1 MATEDFTFNH
11 TGAAALRFFRTTDD
25 KVLGSDDIWALIA
38 SATTPHFNMTAPGAV
53 NLGTGRQLNRLAF
66 DLSRLHRGPTPSKFW
81 VGKYSGSSPGTTVN
95 PTEWEECV
103 VTFGRR
109 NVREVRL
116 PARMSCRTLDGYA
129 VQLKAKA
136 TADGRPVNLLTC
148 GRALVTVDNTTDTF
162 TSAAHGLS
170 DGDVIVFHTITG
182 TLPTGVT
189 AGTPY
194 YVRDSATD
202 TFKIA
207 TTSGGSAVNITTDG
221 TAPNFWD
228 KPTCTLTVYEHGSNV
243 AAFTKAMTA
252 ANIRTNGNGDTRFE
266 IEYPEGSSFT
276 ADAGTDVITS
286 NGHGLSDGNQISLA
300 TGPGGTLPAG
310 LNDTTTYFV
319 RDSTT
324 NTFKVAL
331 TNGGTAVNITSA
343 GTGTF
348 WWVPATALLTAD
360 RQFDVGVSMVL
371 AGQTVTDSWEELTI
385 G

>member
-1 MATEDFTFNH
+1 MATENFVFNH
-11 TGAAALRFFRTTDD
+11 TGAAAVRFLRTTDD
-25 KVLGSDDIWALIA
+25 KVLGSDEVWALIA
-38 SATTPHFNMTAPGAV
+38 SATTPYFGMTAPGAV

-66 DLSRLHRGPTPSKFW
+66 NVSRLHRGPTPQKFF
-81 VGKYSGSSPGTTVN
+81 VGYYDGATPAATVN
-95 PTEWEECV
+95 PTTSEQIYV
-103 VTFGRR
+103 QFGE
-109 NVREVRL
+109 VGIGEVRL

-136 TADGRPVNLLTC
+136 TRNGRPVNLLTC
-148 GRALVTVDNTTDTF
+148 GRALFTADNSTDTI

-170 DGDVIVFHTITG
+170 DGDVIVFHTLTG
-182 TLPTGVT
+182 TLPSGLT

-202 TFKIA
+202 TFKVA
-207 TTSGGSAVNITTDG
+207 TTSGGSAVNITTNG
-221 TAPNFWD
+221 TDPNFWD
-228 KPTCTLTVYEHGSNV
+228 KPTATITVYEHGSNV

-266 IEYPEGSSFT
+266 VEYPEGSAFT
-276 ADAGTDVITS
+276 ADASTDVITS
-286 NGHGLSDGNQISLA
+286 SSHGLSDGNQIALA

-310 LNDTTTYFV
+310 LNGTTTYFV

-324 NTFKVAL
+324 NTFKVSL
-331 TNGGTAVNITSA
+331 TNGGAAVNITSA
-343 GTGTF
+343 GSGTF

-360 RQFDVGVSMVL
+360 RQFDVAVAMVL
-371 AGQTVTDSWEELTI
+371 AGETVTDTWEELTI